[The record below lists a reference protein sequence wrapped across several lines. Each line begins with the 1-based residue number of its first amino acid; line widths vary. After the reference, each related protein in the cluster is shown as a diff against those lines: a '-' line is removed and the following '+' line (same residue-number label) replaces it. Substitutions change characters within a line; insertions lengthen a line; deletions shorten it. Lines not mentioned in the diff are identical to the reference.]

1 MGDAEIAE
9 FTDFIARNP
18 MAGVVIE
25 GTGGIRKLRWQRPG
39 AGKRGGARIIYF
51 FHDLDMPIYLLLAYA
66 KADVGDITPEQ
77 KRRMKQLVAELL
89 EHQKR

>member
-9 FTDFIARNP
+9 FIDFIAQNP
-18 MAGVVIE
+18 TAGDIIE

-39 AGKRGGARIIYF
+39 MGKRGGARIIYF

-66 KADVGDITPEQ
+66 KADVGDMTPDQ
-77 KRRMKQLVAELL
+77 KRRMKQLVAEIL
-89 EHQKR
+89 EHRKR